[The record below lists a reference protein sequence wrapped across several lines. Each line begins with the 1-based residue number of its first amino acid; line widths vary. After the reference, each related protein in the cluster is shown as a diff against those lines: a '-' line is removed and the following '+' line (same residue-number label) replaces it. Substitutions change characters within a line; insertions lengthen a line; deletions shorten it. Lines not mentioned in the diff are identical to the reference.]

1 VFNEIHRIQKEEE
14 MNEHLNNLSNKISA
28 ARHNG
33 QLPEI
38 RKLFN
43 LYLENLETDDPDK
56 TLQIAL
62 IVVVSICLFVG
73 VVII

>member
-1 VFNEIHRIQKEEE
+1 

-38 RKLFN
+38 RKLFG
-43 LYLENLETDDPDK
+43 LYLENLETDNPDK

-62 IVVVSICLFVG
+62 IVVFVVSMFAG
-73 VVII
+73 FVII